1 MSAGL
6 ITPALSMT
14 VDKDALI
21 LMVQSF
27 QINSP
32 AGSATFLSDFS
43 GLQKARA
50 DNTVYSQCSR
60 LLSLSS
66 EFIWSHCAAGHVC
79 VYSQIKLQVLSLS
92 LLVFLSLLSTPSYFH
107 VLSLVSSSL
116 SFHAAV
122 QLLIASSC
130 CCARWQLKIKQE
142 IEVQSLKTRS
152 LFRLKGLALKCLYLS
167 ID

>member
-43 GLQKARA
+43 GLQKART

-66 EFIWSHCAAGHVC
+66 EFIWSHCAGHVC

-116 SFHAAV
+116 S
-122 QLLIASSC
+122 SC

>member
-21 LMVQSF
+21 LMVQYF

-66 EFIWSHCAAGHVC
+66 EFIWSHCAGHVC

-116 SFHAAV
+116 SFHAAL